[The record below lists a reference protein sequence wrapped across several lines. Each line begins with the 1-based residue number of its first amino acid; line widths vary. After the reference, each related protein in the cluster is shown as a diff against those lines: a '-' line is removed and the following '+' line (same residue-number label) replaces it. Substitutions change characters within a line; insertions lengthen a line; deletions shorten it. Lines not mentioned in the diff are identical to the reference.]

1 MSPGT
6 PSLWEIYDTDKD
18 LWRRGRIILATI
30 GLFYFTSQCLI
41 LAAAIFTGNLERALA
56 LAITAVLFW
65 LLFYFI
71 WIGVHWIRWI
81 WGGWNLILGF
91 CMLIW
96 AWRDESGM
104 ETLAACISLLIGS
117 YLCLSP
123 SVLFFARR
131 QREIVRWDESLLI
144 GAVCFLILLGIA
156 AGGIGLWIMHAQ
168 EEKEALVFADEA
180 AQYIYL
186 ARDFDWVLA
195 HVTKGSLQQH
205 GNERL
210 QYFFADTEAQLGTVK
225 QISPARG
232 MTNIRFY
239 LPARIQS
246 EAQVISTAETD
257 GGPVELHAV
266 LWNEG
271 NGWQIDRIWWRYLPL
286 PDPAAPPRK

>member
-131 QREIVRWDESLLI
+131 QREIVRWHESLLI
-144 GAVCFLILLGIA
+144 GAVCFPSCSASQRA
-156 AGGIGLWIMHAQ
+156 ASACGLRTR
-168 EEKEALVFADEA
+168 KRRKKRVVS
-180 AQYIYL
+180 
-186 ARDFDWVLA
+186 R
-195 HVTKGSLQQH
+195 TK
-205 GNERL
+205 
-210 QYFFADTEAQLGTVK
+210 QLNIF
-225 QISPARG
+225 ISPG
-232 MTNIRFY
+232 
-239 LPARIQS
+239 
-246 EAQVISTAETD
+246 ISTGRSRTSLRDRCNSTETSGCNISSPTQKHGSAPLSKSLRHAE
-257 GGPVELHAV
+257 
-266 LWNEG
+266 
-271 NGWQIDRIWWRYLPL
+271 
-286 PDPAAPPRK
+286 